1 MYLQFTVS
9 HHMNKISGK
18 NVKQPKFHQKVED
31 SFAQLQLF
39 KSRVKF
45 QKSQCIEKVSASH
58 PSFRK
63 KSEKNEEKKK
73 KNKKIPKQSRSAQ
86 SAD

>member
-45 QKSQCIEKVSASH
+45 QKSQSIEKVSASH

-63 KSEKNEEKKK
+63 KSERNEEKKK
-73 KNKKIPKQSRSAQ
+73 EKEKDTKIKQVNLVS
-86 SAD
+86 